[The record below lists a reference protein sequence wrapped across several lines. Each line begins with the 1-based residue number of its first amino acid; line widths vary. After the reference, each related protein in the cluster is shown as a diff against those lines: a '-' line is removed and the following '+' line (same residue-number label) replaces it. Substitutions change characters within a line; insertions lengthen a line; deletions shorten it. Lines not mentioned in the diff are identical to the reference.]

1 MIDSSAMSATVVAGT
16 SLLGTGVALLRTR
29 SRLSGLLMLLAAAT
43 LAASALARH
52 LGEEPTATLLLAGAL
67 LLPGAMAVLA
77 FPRASAVHPVDFTA
91 WVVVAGTGVVGTATA
106 LRPELAAAFMT
117 ISPIALVAH
126 CWLVLETGEEA
137 DRQAMLWWVS
147 AVLITGTLAGLV
159 GLQLGRDGALLATAL
174 VSLAPPAMAVGV
186 RRPDVG
192 DARSVTVAAVVLV
205 VAALT
210 YLSVYF
216 AAVAAL
222 GLVGWD
228 GEGVGVYAFL
238 AVLLAAGFGPLRTV
252 LRGLIDELLFGERRD
267 PLDAATEV
275 AGRVGDD
282 PVLALR
288 AIREA
293 LLLPYAS
300 LRADGVELATSGTLS
315 TEPRRIPLGFGEE
328 SVGEMVVG
336 LPPGSVRLSP
346 GDEQV
351 LRLVAPLLAQTIR
364 ARALAAQVAESRQA
378 AISSIEEERR
388 RLRRDL
394 HDGLGPTLSGIAHTA
409 EAARNTIGSDPAS
422 ADALLGRL
430 RGFAADAVG
439 EVRRLVYDMRPP
451 ALDELGLEGALR
463 QQFDVMA
470 TPAGRPMVVLL
481 EAADLP
487 PLPAA
492 VEVAA
497 YRIATEAVANAAR
510 HSGTDRADVRIGC
523 RGACLVVTIR
533 DPGAGSAAWV
543 PGVGLSS
550 MRERAAEVGGSVT
563 WSSGERGSLVQ
574 AELPGEGPAPGGPG
588 SR

>member
-1 MIDSSAMSATVVAGT
+1 
-16 SLLGTGVALLRTR
+16 
-29 SRLSGLLMLLAAAT
+29 
-43 LAASALARH
+43 
-52 LGEEPTATLLLAGAL
+52 
-67 LLPGAMAVLA
+67 
-77 FPRASAVHPVDFTA
+77 
-91 WVVVAGTGVVGTATA
+91 
-106 LRPELAAAFMT
+106 
-117 ISPIALVAH
+117 
-126 CWLVLETGEEA
+126 
-137 DRQAMLWWVS
+137 
-147 AVLITGTLAGLV
+147 
-159 GLQLGRDGALLATAL
+159 
-174 VSLAPPAMAVGV
+174 
-186 RRPDVG
+186 
-192 DARSVTVAAVVLV
+192 
-205 VAALT
+205 
-210 YLSVYF
+210 
-216 AAVAAL
+216 
-222 GLVGWD
+222 
-228 GEGVGVYAFL
+228 
-238 AVLLAAGFGPLRTV
+238 
-252 LRGLIDELLFGERRD
+252 
-267 PLDAATEV
+267 
-275 AGRVGDD
+275 
-282 PVLALR
+282 
-288 AIREA
+288 
-293 LLLPYAS
+293 
-300 LRADGVELATSGTLS
+300 ADGVELATSGTLS

-497 YRIATEAVANAAR
+497 YRIAT
-510 HSGTDRADVRIGC
+510 
-523 RGACLVVTIR
+523 
-533 DPGAGSAAWV
+533 
-543 PGVGLSS
+543 
-550 MRERAAEVGGSVT
+550 
-563 WSSGERGSLVQ
+563 
-574 AELPGEGPAPGGPG
+574 
-588 SR
+588 